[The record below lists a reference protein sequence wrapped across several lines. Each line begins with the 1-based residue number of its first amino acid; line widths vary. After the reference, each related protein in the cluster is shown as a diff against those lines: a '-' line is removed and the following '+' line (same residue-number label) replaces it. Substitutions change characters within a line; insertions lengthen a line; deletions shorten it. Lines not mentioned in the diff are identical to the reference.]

1 MINLISLVR
10 GPARE
15 SAEEAGPSDGDVE
28 TGAELR
34 QPVPAAPPAMPTVEG
49 DTPSPH
55 SDDGDSPYA
64 QLQARLR
71 AAAVEVG
78 KGVNT
83 MGESMRAM
91 RQAHSADM
99 QATRPEVMQAQQD
112 ALLKEVQ
119 STAALAHRLKRL
131 VDDLDADKPPFEAGG
146 SGAMRQHTTVV
157 LALRKK
163 LASALSEFS
172 ALRTQLEKDHQSLLA
187 RRYAAV
193 TGHPPSDDELERLA
207 GDGASR
213 DAAEA
218 VFRQAITA
226 TRANEVLA
234 RAALAEVHERHA
246 VIVDIERSMAQLQQM
261 FLDLAALVEAQGE
274 TVDCIEQHVLR
285 SVAYVDRARHHM
297 KQARRLQRGVRMRVV
312 LSIIAAAALV
322 ALIVV
327 AIAVPVSIAHG

>member
-15 SAEEAGPSDGDVE
+15 SVEEAEPSGGDVE
-28 TGAELR
+28 TGEQ
-34 QPVPAAPPAMPTVEG
+34 QPVPAAPPATPTVEG

-55 SDDGDSPYA
+55 SDGSDSPHA

-78 KGVNT
+78 AGVKK

-91 RQAHSADM
+91 RQAHAADM
-99 QATRPEVMQAQQD
+99 QATRPEVMQEQQD
-112 ALLKEVQ
+112 TLLREVQ
-119 STAALAHRLKRL
+119 STAVLAHKLKRL

-146 SGAMRQHTTVV
+146 SGAMRQHSTVV

-163 LASALSEFS
+163 LASTLCEFS

-274 TVDCIEQHVLR
+274 TVDCIEQHVQR
-285 SVAYVDRARHHM
+285 SVAYVDRARHHV